1 MSRVMAAS
9 RVTANFVPHTTV
21 MKAVAYS
28 IQPYEKEF
36 LAIANH
42 KKHDITLISNPLN
55 FDTLTYAAGKEVVI
69 VSATD
74 LVSVDIIKILAG
86 LHIKYIIA
94 RSAVTSYID
103 QETAASYGIK
113 LAKAGRAATDE
124 VKLTTEALQE
134 TAGQIIRELDL
145 FQLTEAGLRG
155 PKKISFH

>member
-1 MSRVMAAS
+1 
-9 RVTANFVPHTTV
+9 
-21 MKAVAYS
+21 MKAIAYS

-86 LHIKYIIA
+86 LHIKYIIS
-94 RSAVTSYID
+94 RSAAVNYIE
-103 QETAASYGIK
+103 QEGK
-113 LAKAGRAATDE
+113 RM
-124 VKLTTEALQE
+124 Q
-134 TAGQIIRELDL
+134 LDL
-145 FQLTEAGLRG
+145 KYL
-155 PKKISFH
+155 ISYPQT